1 MSRKD
6 RHGFTLIELML
17 VLVVIGILIG
27 LLSSALVKAKES
39 ARKTRAMGDVASLA
53 TMLSNYRHEYGEWPS
68 FKTSGTEV
76 FQDNNYRIVEYI
88 QNHNPRGVQFANWS
102 EYIRDR
108 AGNLCDPWGSAYKI
122 VFNYDQDVASVTN
135 ETTGYGRAY

>member
-1 MSRKD
+1 
-6 RHGFTLIELML
+6 ML

-39 ARKTRAMGDVASLA
+39 ARKTRAKGDVASLA
-53 TMLSNYRHEYGEWPS
+53 TMISNYRHEYGEWPS
-68 FKTSGTEV
+68 SKTSGTES
-76 FQDNNYRIVEYI
+76 FQDDNHRIVDYI

-108 AGNLCDPWGSAYKI
+108 AGNLCNPWGSAYKF
-122 VFNYDQDVASVTN
+122 VFNYETDTVSVVSESPNNYNYERT
-135 ETTGYGRAY
+135 Y